1 MKKRIAYLG
10 LSYPIRF
17 DTTIYTK
24 SWMGYSPLLGNT
36 FPIIESPWGLMLL
49 YDELWF
55 LCKDVC
61 PLNMRDCSFV
71 KFVTDLFPKIDYQK
85 LFEDARSMVDKP
97 RNIYDSMDE
106 HFRAFCKKTVY
117 YTVTTSPSQDCY
129 VGNMRVSAGSLPD
142 NFLFDLLIKA
152 KIESLSGKR
161 IELIANG
168 NIDYEGYIAEKGIF
182 ELSKELILNGI
193 PNYLT
198 HYGPYH
204 PVIDELRESR
214 YLTDYRTWI
223 CDYHSH
229 LQNTE
234 IDEVKKAVEHELK
247 SIQDRIF
254 LRYMEDHSKK
264 TFYTSMAK
272 TVVNTTIGAVSLPYS
287 VVAAV
292 NDVATDR
299 KEMLEAQ
306 NDRWAAFVVESR
318 KKLSHIDFK
327 LCPSENFV

>member
-1 MKKRIAYLG
+1 MEGIHMKKRIAYLG

-17 DTTIYTK
+17 DTTINTK
-24 SWMGYSPLLGNT
+24 SWMGYSPLLGKT

-61 PLNMRDCSFV
+61 PHNMRECSFV
-71 KFVTDLFPKIDYQK
+71 KYVTDLFPNIDYQK
-85 LFEDARSMVDKP
+85 LYDAAKNMTNKP
-97 RNIYDSMDE
+97 QNVYDSMDD
-106 HFRAFCKKTVY
+106 HFRAFCQKTVY
-117 YTVTTSPSQDCY
+117 HTVTTWSTQDCQ
-129 VGNMRVSAGSLPD
+129 VGNLRVGAGSFPD
-142 NFLFDLLIKA
+142 NFLFDLLTKA
-152 KIESLSGKR
+152 KIENLSGKR

-168 NIDYEGYIAEKGIF
+168 NINYEGYIAKEGIF

-204 PVIDELRESR
+204 PVIDELRESK

-234 IDEVKKAVEHELK
+234 IDEVKQAVEHELK
-247 SIQDRIF
+247 SIQDRIL

-264 TFYTSMAK
+264 TFYTTTAK
-272 TVVNTTIGAVSLPYS
+272 TVVNTTIGAVSIPYS

-292 NDVATDR
+292 NDIATDR

-318 KKLSHIDFK
+318 NKLRHIDFK
-327 LCPSENFV
+327 MN

>member
-24 SWMGYSPLLGNT
+24 SWMGYSPFLGDT

-61 PLNMRDCSFV
+61 PHNMRECNFV
-71 KFVTDLFPKIDYQK
+71 KFVTDIFPEIDYQK
-85 LFEDARSMVDKP
+85 LFDLARNMAKKP
-97 RNIYDSMDE
+97 QNIYDSMDE

-117 YTVTTSPSQDCY
+117 NTVTTSPTQSCN
-129 VGNMRVSAGSLPD
+129 VGNLYARAGSLPD

-152 KIESLSGKR
+152 KIENLSGKR

-168 NIDYEGYIAEKGIF
+168 NIDYEGYMTKEGIF

-204 PVIDELRESR
+204 PVIDELRDSK

-223 CDYHSH
+223 CNYHSH

-247 SIQDRIF
+247 CIQDRIL
-254 LRYMEDHSKK
+254 LRYMEEHSKK
-264 TFYTSMAK
+264 TFYTSTAK
-272 TVVNTTIGAVSLPYS
+272 TIVNTTIGAVSIPYS

-292 NDVATDR
+292 NDIATDR
-299 KEMLEAQ
+299 KVMLEAQ

-318 KKLSHIDFK
+318 NKLGHIDFK
-327 LCPSENFV
+327 VN